1 MGLLITYLA
10 GALLISFMC
19 SLMESVL
26 LSATPTFVKIN
37 ENSPKKGVRLLA
49 RFKANVDKPLAAI
62 LSLNTIANTAGAAMV
77 GAQAAKVLGSESL
90 GVVSAILTV
99 LILIFSEI
107 LPKTLG
113 SNNWQRLAGLVGH
126 LINCTYIMT
135 YPLVMMAQV
144 LTRLLKRSDT
154 GHTTSREEISALA
167 NIGTEEGI
175 FKEKENAIIQNLMKL
190 KNLRVSDIM
199 TPRVVVS
206 IADEGMTLGEFLAN
220 KEYLRFSRIPI
231 YKGNDENITGYVFRQ
246 QVMESLAEDH
256 DTLRLRDL
264 RRDIVIVPNTK
275 PVFAM
280 WEDLLMKKEQIALV
294 VDEYGGMDGVVTME
308 DIIETLLGFEI
319 LDEKDTVADMQQYAR
334 ERWQQRQSK
343 YKFIMHNS

>member
-1 MGLLITYLA
+1 
-10 GALLISFMC
+10 
-19 SLMESVL
+19 
-26 LSATPTFVKIN
+26 
-37 ENSPKKGVRLLA
+37 
-49 RFKANVDKPLAAI
+49 
-62 LSLNTIANTAGAAMV
+62 
-77 GAQAAKVLGSESL
+77 
-90 GVVSAILTV
+90 
-99 LILIFSEI
+99 
-107 LPKTLG
+107 
-113 SNNWQRLAGLVGH
+113 
-126 LINCTYIMT
+126 
-135 YPLVMMAQV
+135 
-144 LTRLLKRSDT
+144 
-154 GHTTSREEISALA
+154 
-167 NIGTEEGI
+167 
-175 FKEKENAIIQNLMKL
+175 MKL

-206 IADEGMTLGEFLAN
+206 IADEGMTLSEFLAN

-343 YKFIMHNS
+343 YKYLEKS

>member
-49 RFKANVDKPLAAI
+49 RFKGSVDKPLAAI

-144 LTRLLKRSDT
+144 LTRLLKRNET
-154 GHTTSREEISALA
+154 AHTTS
-167 NIGTEEGI
+167 
-175 FKEKENAIIQNLMKL
+175 
-190 KNLRVSDIM
+190 
-199 TPRVVVS
+199 
-206 IADEGMTLGEFLAN
+206 
-220 KEYLRFSRIPI
+220 
-231 YKGNDENITGYVFRQ
+231 
-246 QVMESLAEDH
+246 
-256 DTLRLRDL
+256 
-264 RRDIVIVPNTK
+264 
-275 PVFAM
+275 
-280 WEDLLMKKEQIALV
+280 
-294 VDEYGGMDGVVTME
+294 
-308 DIIETLLGFEI
+308 
-319 LDEKDTVADMQQYAR
+319 
-334 ERWQQRQSK
+334 
-343 YKFIMHNS
+343 